1 MVKQLKVLVTGGAG
15 FIGSHL
21 VDRLIESGH
30 QVVVVDNL
38 SKGNCIFV
46 HPKAQFILEDITA
59 PRLGG
64 IFKLEQPEVVFHEAA
79 QIDVQT
85 SVRKPQADAQ
95 VNIQGTINVLEAC
108 INSGV
113 KKVIYASSAAAYGNP
128 QYLGIDEQHPIDPLS
143 PYGISKHTAEH
154 YLKVYHQLHGLKYTV
169 LRYANVYGPRQDI
182 QGEGGVVSIFINKL
196 LRNQSLTIDGSGE
209 QTRDFIYVHDVVR
222 ANLASLDYGD
232 NQIVNVGTGVKTC
245 KYFVT
250 GNNDYTRQVSMPK
263 LEAALRQAGVTIL
276 HNRSVKIQRGNS
288 HVWLVGVD
296 DPNKGRDD
304 LQRALQ
310 GTDDAPK
317 VLLAHSP
324 EIIYK
329 AAAEQIDLVLAG
341 HTHGGQVRI
350 PGISQN
356 PAMKAKVEL
365 FIVRANDWINQ
376 WYAPQV
382 KLPKVST
389 VLTYNMKSGF
399 EQFISGLYQVQN
411 TQMYVNRGLGET
423 RVPFRLFAPPEI
435 TVIELVAEGT
445 KR

>member
-143 PYGISKHTAEH
+143 PYGISKHTVEH

-232 NQIVNVGTGVKTC
+232 NQIVNVGTGVKTSINELYDLLKQLC
-245 KYFVT
+245 KATAAAQYGPSRT
-250 GNNDYTRQVSMPK
+250 GD
-263 LEAALRQAGVTIL
+263 I
-276 HNRSVKIQRGNS
+276 
-288 HVWLVGVD
+288 
-296 DPNKGRDD
+296 
-304 LQRALQ
+304 
-310 GTDDAPK
+310 
-317 VLLAHSP
+317 AHSYFDP
-324 EIIYK
+324 SFAKRLLSWEPVYALPTGLAETVKFYK
-329 AAAEQIDLVLAG
+329 SYI
-341 HTHGGQVRI
+341 
-350 PGISQN
+350 
-356 PAMKAKVEL
+356 
-365 FIVRANDWINQ
+365 
-376 WYAPQV
+376 
-382 KLPKVST
+382 
-389 VLTYNMKSGF
+389 
-399 EQFISGLYQVQN
+399 
-411 TQMYVNRGLGET
+411 
-423 RVPFRLFAPPEI
+423 
-435 TVIELVAEGT
+435 
-445 KR
+445 